1 MRRKSKR
8 ETKAIWSEIRAGVLR
23 RTNSVEDVSDN
34 INQESFE
41 QSSVEITKSGQLF
54 KIFT

>member
-34 INQESFE
+34 INQESLE
-41 QSSVEITKSGQLF
+41 QSSKEITKSGQLF
-54 KIFT
+54 

>member
-23 RTNSVEDVSDN
+23 RTNSVEELCEAAPAEGD
-34 INQESFE
+34 F
-41 QSSVEITKSGQLF
+41 
-54 KIFT
+54 